1 MVGWLVGSAVLAQ
14 PEGGRRAR
22 GPLSERGESVTC
34 PARNSPPGSAGQFA
48 DPPKGGVIPQT
59 TAQAYP
65 ASGVKGGNLEGPG
78 GNNFIFE

>member
-1 MVGWLVGSAVLAQ
+1 MLQCSMVGWLVGSAVLAQ

-48 DPPKGGVIPQT
+48 DPPEGGVIPQT
-59 TAQAYP
+59 TAQAKMNGDHS
-65 ASGVKGGNLEGPG
+65 AQWEEGG
-78 GNNFIFE
+78 